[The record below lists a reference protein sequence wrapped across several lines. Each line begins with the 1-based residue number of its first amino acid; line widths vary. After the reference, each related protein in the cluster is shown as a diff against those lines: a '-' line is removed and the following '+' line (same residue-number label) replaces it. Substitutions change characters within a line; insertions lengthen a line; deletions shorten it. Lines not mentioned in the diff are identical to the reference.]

1 MRISI
6 NAAKTL
12 VVASLAA
19 TMSLAHAQVEDFEV
33 VDPLIDAFFGELAK
47 RQGYNRVY
55 LPDAN
60 TARIGAIYY
69 VENSDVAC
77 ADALSRMAK
86 DGVPVR
92 IFLFDDFTDEKRPQP
107 LPIKD
112 WTSIKIS
119 KFLGANVEA
128 DLGAKLPKLKAELS
142 AAAAA
147 IRSTNAQVLFATREA
162 PALAYRRLAESR
174 LKENGV
180 ERASDVVS
188 NASGLVVP
196 FSQLVVQKFE
206 FDETIIKQAQ
216 GSFSA
221 KFLKLFGA
229 RLAGEYSK
237 SLISGTQLPTN
248 AVLAFKA
255 AALRF
260 ETVGCK

>member
-1 MRISI
+1 MRTSI
-6 NAAKTL
+6 NAAKVL
-12 VVASLAA
+12 VVASLAGIVP
-19 TMSLAHAQVEDFEV
+19 LALAQSEDFEV
-33 VDPLIDAFFGELAK
+33 VDPLIDAFLGELAK

-55 LPDAN
+55 LPNAN

-77 ADALSRMAK
+77 ENALPKMAK

-92 IFLFDDFTDEKRPQP
+92 IFLFDDFSDEKRPLP

-128 DLGAKLPKLKAELS
+128 ELGAKLPKLKAELS

-147 IRSTNAQVLFATREA
+147 MRSTNAQVLFATREVSV
-162 PALAYRRLAESR
+162 LEYKRLAESR
-174 LKENGV
+174 LKVREV
-180 ERASDVVS
+180 ERVTDVVS

-196 FSQLVVQKFE
+196 FSQMVVQKFE
-206 FDETIIKQAQ
+206 FDETMIKQAQ

-237 SLISGTQLPTN
+237 HLISGTQLPTN

-260 ETVGCK
+260 EAVGCQ